1 MQDRSLQVTETDRS
15 GFLGAIRPR
24 RITPVLRRA
33 LRAAR
38 RASSSESEIRNLYEF
53 TRRTLQ
59 MNLNEKPGPQLAG
72 AVLDLFGLDAVA
84 IFDADLEEVYQA
96 GRWSLDPGEMAQNVY
111 HFETSDNDRHTGI
124 GRRVIRLGT
133 VPVGSLVIRGDLSPL
148 TNNALAALIAVTF
161 DRYRATANE
170 SRMEAEREAERMRS
184 TVLDS
189 LAHAYKT
196 PLTAIR
202 AASSGLAEMGHLSPA
217 QAELVALIDEQ
228 ASLLNE
234 LTTRLL
240 TTATLGGETSA
251 GPALSL
257 KLENVNAA
265 ALIGDVVSAGERS
278 GERQSGSKSIPAFRF
293 LATSASLPCCWR
305 STLIMPASI
314 PIPDRR
320 SLCAP
325 NGRTRNFCSPCTV
338 TGQSSRRKTA
348 NGSSIDTSVPVRLQS
363 GRRVPASASPSP
375 NALRSP
381 MGDRFG
387 FRVTNTMAPLFTPP
401 FPAPQKRLKTRP
413 ETPGDSHDSDS
424 RASR

>member
-1 MQDRSLQVTETDRS
+1 MTETDRS
-15 GFLGAIRPR
+15 GFFGAIRPR

-59 MNLNEKPGPQLAG
+59 MNLNEKPGPQIAG

-84 IFDADLEEVYQA
+84 VFDADLQEVSQA
-96 GRWSLDPGEMAQNVY
+96 GRWAVDPGEMAQNVC
-111 HFETSDNDRHTGI
+111 HFETSDNDPHSGI

-133 VPVGSLVIRGDLSPL
+133 VPVGSLVVRGDLSPL

-170 SRMEAEREAERMRS
+170 SRMEAEREAERMRA

-202 AASSGLAEMGHLSPA
+202 AASSGLAEMGHLSA
-217 QAELVALIDEQ
+217 GQAELVALIDEQ

-240 TTATLGGETSA
+240 TTASLGGEDSA
-251 GPALSL
+251 QPGLSL
-257 KLENVNAA
+257 RFESVNAA
-265 ALIGDVVSAGERS
+265 ALIGEAASAGERS
-278 GERQSGSKSIPAFRF
+278 GGAAIRIEVDPGLSFSCDRRLISMLLAQYLDNACKYSDSGSEITVRADLAESQILFAVHSFGPVIPPQDRERIFDRYFRSSAAEERAPGTGIGLSIAKRAA
-293 LATSASLPCCWR
+293 LAHGGSVWVASDER
-305 STLIMPASI
+305 DGTTFYASI
-314 PIPDRR
+314 PCPAENPQDQTTN
-320 SLCAP
+320 P
-325 NGRTRNFCSPCTV
+325 GRLS
-338 TGQSSRRKTA
+338 
-348 NGSSIDTSVPVRLQS
+348 
-363 GRRVPASASPSP
+363 
-375 NALRSP
+375 
-381 MGDRFG
+381 
-387 FRVTNTMAPLFTPP
+387 
-401 FPAPQKRLKTRP
+401 
-413 ETPGDSHDSDS
+413 
-424 RASR
+424 